1 MISTD
6 THGSM
11 AMSTVTV
18 KGWSF
23 TSDQTIDLEIWDDD
37 KYVNTLTI
45 SIENGAVIHN
55 ARGE

>member
-11 AMSTVTV
+11 DLSTVTV

-23 TSDQTIDLEIWDDD
+23 TSDQTIDLEIWNDGN
-37 KYVNTLTI
+37 YVNTLTI

>member
-1 MISTD
+1 MIFTD

-11 AMSTVTV
+11 ALSTVTV

-23 TSDQTIDLEIWDDD
+23 THDNTIDLDIWNDD

-45 SIENGAVIHN
+45 SVENGAIIHN